1 MKMKK
6 FKKFVSLL
14 AAASL
19 CALLPSI
26 NTITAHAAEP
36 VTYYVKYNVDDS
48 EWDFQTGGW
57 SETEYN
63 RDPYYMLQEIN
74 DGDIV
79 VIDSSD
85 TDAVAN
91 FSFSKRL
98 SNLTVTIGSSA
109 VISAPGIDEVY
120 VLSDSSCAVSGNVTN
135 AHVFDEA
142 SFTANN
148 DVNFLELIDT
158 QAMSTGKV
166 SVKGTVAHALRRT
179 ESGYNYFEIFN
190 VAKDKFFVDY
200 GVLETNAAYYSTTPS
215 ATQAA
220 PTPAA
225 TTPTPTTQNT
235 SNAASGEY
243 DDVPKTGENN
253 LIFWLLGISVLCLAG
268 RRVLK
273 EF

>member
-6 FKKFVSLL
+6 FKKIVSLL
-14 AAASL
+14 AAVSI
-19 CALLPSI
+19 CTLLSGI
-26 NTITAHAAEP
+26 STITAQAAEP
-36 VTYYVKYNVDDS
+36 VTYYVKYNVSDG

-57 SETEYN
+57 SETEHN
-63 RDPYYMLQEIN
+63 RDPYYMLQEIK

-79 VIDSSD
+79 VIDSAD
-85 TDAVAN
+85 TGETAN

-109 VISAPGIDEVY
+109 VISAPSIDEVY
-120 VLSDSSCAVSGNVTN
+120 VLSDSSCAISGNATN
-135 AHVFDEA
+135 VHVFDEA

-148 DVNFLELIDT
+148 DVSFLELIDT

-179 ESGYNYFEIFN
+179 ESGYIYFEIFN
-190 VAKDKFFVDY
+190 VARDKFFVDY
-200 GVLETNAAYYSTTPS
+200 GVLETNEAYYSKTPS
-215 ATQAA
+215 ATQA
-220 PTPAA
+220 
-225 TTPTPTTQNT
+225 TTTTTTSTTQNT
-235 SNAASGEY
+235 SKATSGEY
-243 DDVPKTGENN
+243 DDVPKTGESN

-273 EF
+273 EI